1 MRKKQSPVG
10 GRATKGAPSVFGSK
24 IIWGEIIRI
33 RVLGAMKKKKAK
45 GKTAAKK
52 TAKNSEEETEKK
64 ELNPAQVLKDISA
77 LVEAKAKE
85 LTVAVIGEGKKGQLS
100 PVKFLFEMA
109 HIFPQPTDES
119 QTSKDEDSL
128 AETLLD
134 RLNIPKRPLVHDELQ
149 KEEDEEVMVMQP
161 KKEAAENGESE
172 ESSEDDEE
180 NVEKAKVTV
189 Q

>member
-1 MRKKQSPVG
+1 
-10 GRATKGAPSVFGSK
+10 
-24 IIWGEIIRI
+24 
-33 RVLGAMKKKKAK
+33 MKKKKAK

-52 TAKNSEEETEKK
+52 TAKKSEEECSRQLEQMEQEETEKK

-161 KKEAAENGESE
+161 KKEAAENSESE